1 MKVVFVTNGNL
12 FHQAY
17 LASCINKTPDVDY
30 TCILS
35 EPLQEAEQ
43 KARLSKQ
50 MIYDFPIIDATKD
63 DESWKLAR
71 GLIKVADLCVVGA
84 ENHAILKGI
93 NRTYFRYSEHIFKSK
108 FWPLSPKTYLRIP
121 KLLFKYYQEAK
132 KSWLLCA
139 SAHAKFDFNFYG
151 LYRNRCLRF
160 GYFPKAN
167 VGLNLD
173 NKLFPR
179 SKNEEVKILFAGRS
193 VKFKHPDTAFYVLK
207 KLLSYGVNCKL
218 TFVSLPNKLRSS
230 ITQKYSCFISKGL
243 VSVIDELQPNEL
255 MSLMAT
261 SHLFIFSS
269 DEGEGF
275 GATLY
280 EAMSSKMA
288 VIANKRAGGTD
299 LLVSDGK
306 NGFVYKNK
314 RELNSIIS
322 QIAFDPTCIQR
333 VACEAKKFV
342 ETVYNAKVAAKNLIE
357 FVKSNYSLEFSHEEP
372 LAKL

>member
-17 LASCINKTPDVDY
+17 LASCINKIPDVDY

-71 GLIKVADLCVVGA
+71 GLIKVADLCVAGA

-121 KLLFKYYQEAK
+121 KMLFKYYQEAK

-139 SAHAKFDFNFYG
+139 SSHAKFDFNFYG

-173 NKLFPR
+173 NKFFPR
-179 SKNEEVKILFAGRS
+179 TKNEEVKILFAGRS
-193 VKFKHPDTAFYVLK
+193 INWKHPEIAFYVLK
-207 KLLSYGVNCKL
+207 KLGRFGLDCHL
-218 TFVSLPNKLRSS
+218 TFVSLPNRLRSH
-230 ITQKYSCFISKGL
+230 ILRKHNRLVEKGL
-243 VSVIDELQPNEL
+243 VTVIDELSPEKL
-255 MSLMAT
+255 MQVMAS
-261 SHLFIFSS
+261 SHLFVFPS
-269 DEGEGF
+269 DNGEGF

-288 VIANKRAGGTD
+288 VIANTLAGSTE
-299 LLVSDGK
+299 LLVQDGI
-306 NGFVYKNK
+306 NGFVYKSKKQLDRILENIA
-314 RELNSIIS
+314 RDPSIMECVAIKAKDFIDKHYS
-322 QIAFDPTCIQR
+322 AEIAAQ
-333 VACEAKKFV
+333 
-342 ETVYNAKVAAKNLIE
+342 NLVD
-357 FVKSNYSLEFSHEEP
+357 FVKSGCKKEFDNGEP
-372 LAKL
+372 VSRI